1 MRPKNGK
8 MEEFKKFI
16 VEFIKTRFWDQCIL
30 EKYIKGLLTK
40 EAALAHMT
48 DASII
53 AQLNQHWATEQAKLL
68 GGNQ

>member
-1 MRPKNGK
+1 MC
-8 MEEFKKFI
+8 I
-16 VEFIKTRFWDQCIL
+16 LDQCIL

-53 AQLNQHWATEQAKLL
+53 AQLNQHWAIEQAKLL